1 MRGLLLTPQ
10 FTPPVTTGIA
20 HPCPIPL
27 MPLCAS
33 RAVQFFS
40 ELEKYLKE
48 ADVNLKDVFAHY
60 DRAGK
65 GYLTAQ
71 VRFQPVPCSS

>member
-1 MRGLLLTPQ
+1 MTVVL
-10 FTPPVTTGIA
+10 I
-20 HPCPIPL
+20 
-27 MPLCAS
+27 LCRCCLFVP
-33 RAVQFFS
+33 RAVQFFL

-48 ADVNLKDVFAHY
+48 ADVNLKEVFAHY

-71 VRFQPVPCSS
+71 VRFGPVLHSS